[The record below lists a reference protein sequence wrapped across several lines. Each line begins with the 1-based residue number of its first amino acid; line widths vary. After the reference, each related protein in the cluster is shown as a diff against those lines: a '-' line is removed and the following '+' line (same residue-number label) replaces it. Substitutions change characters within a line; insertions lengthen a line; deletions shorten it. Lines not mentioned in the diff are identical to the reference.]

1 MEFTADQDAGLVRDA
16 LELAT
21 WTRQR
26 SSEELRSFVLTRHAQ
41 LPDSID
47 IE

>member
-1 MEFTADQDAGLVRDA
+1 MEFTAAQDGLNRDA

-21 WTRQR
+21 WTRKR
-26 SSEELRSFVLTRHAQ
+26 SSEELRSFVLTHHAQ